1 MFVTLMRSAPMA
13 GPRKKA
19 RLSMVLE
26 APLAA
31 VSSSGVLARDGIHA
45 ICAGRNTQPMSE
57 LSVASARIASVG
69 ASSAMSAAA
78 MLTSTER

>member
-1 MFVTLMRSAPMA
+1 
-13 GPRKKA
+13 
-19 RLSMVLE
+19 MVLE

-57 LSVASARIASVG
+57 LSVGERHDRHRRRIQHEH
-69 ASSAMSAAA
+69 
-78 MLTSTER
+78 LLRC